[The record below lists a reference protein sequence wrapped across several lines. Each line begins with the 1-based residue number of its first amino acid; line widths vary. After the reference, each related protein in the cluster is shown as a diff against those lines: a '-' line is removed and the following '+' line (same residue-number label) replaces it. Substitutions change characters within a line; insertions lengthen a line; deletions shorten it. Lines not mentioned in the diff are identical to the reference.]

1 MIRINLLPVR
11 QTRKAESL
19 RREAVLAGLFGAIIL
34 GGCLFVWA
42 GLGIRLSSVNAEN
55 VKLDAEIAKLAE
67 DVKRVDDAEAAK
79 ADLERKLDVIGALR
93 AKKTGPAHMLDEL
106 ALAAPEKLQLSAV
119 TEHQGAMQITG
130 LAVSNEVISQ
140 FLRSLEASDYFEQ
153 VYLQN
158 IEAVDLKQSSSTVVL
173 KKFSLTAKRTS
184 LAPAKSKKDAKD
196 DEKSAPAAP
205 EAPAAGAAPSAAGAP
220 APAAAAPAADGT
232 APAAP
237 AAAAPAPATPAA
249 PAAGG
254 TP

>member
-55 VKLDAEIAKLAE
+55 VKLDVEIAKLAE

-79 ADLERKLDVIGALR
+79 ADLDRKLDVIAALR

-106 ALAAPEKLQLSAV
+106 ALAAPEKLQLSEV
-119 TEHQGAMQITG
+119 SEHQGAMQITG

-173 KKFSLTAKRTS
+173 KKFSLTARRTA
-184 LAPAKSKKDAKD
+184 LAAAKSKKDDKEED
-196 DEKSAPAAP
+196 KAPPATP
-205 EAPAAGAAPSAAGAP
+205 TAPAAGAAAPATPADAAAP
-220 APAAAAPAADGT
+220 APAPTAAP
-232 APAAP
+232 
-237 AAAAPAPATPAA
+237 AAAPAPATPAA

>member
-55 VKLDAEIAKLAE
+55 VKLDVEIAKLAE

-79 ADLERKLDVIGALR
+79 ADLERKLEVIGSLR

-106 ALAAPEKLQLSAV
+106 ALAAPEKLQLSDIA
-119 TEHQGAMQITG
+119 EHQGAMQITG

-158 IEAVDLKQSSSTVVL
+158 IEAVDLKQSTSTVVL
-173 KKFSLTAKRTS
+173 KKFSLTAKRTA
-184 LAPAKSKKDAKD
+184 LATAKSKKDAGK
-196 DEKSAPAAP
+196 AP
-205 EAPAAGAAPSAAGAP
+205 
-220 APAAAAPAADGT
+220 
-232 APAAP
+232 PAAP
-237 AAAAPAPATPAA
+237 ATPTEGAAPASATPAAPAGDPPAEAPAPATPAA